1 MPADSDFTPPPPRQS
16 GPGLPTVTPPSGLM
30 VLRMFVVPAAIVAVL
45 VLLFLAGQPL
55 YDWIG
60 RLAGRPSGE
69 TRSAEQFLRDLD
81 NGNPEVR
88 WRAASDLGQVLL
100 RDPKLASDTRFALK
114 LGDRLQQ
121 ALGASAAAEESYAK
135 RVGSLPADE
144 ARKELQKLE
153 AERSYV
159 QYLTACLGNFMVPVG
174 APLLKDLA
182 LRQEGQTAE
191 ALAERRRQTLWAI
204 ANLGQNLNRF
214 DGLPAERQDEVLKDL
229 ESALEQG
236 DHVTWCRAALDYLRD
251 RRSGRANALGVDKV
265 LETCAASDDPLLR
278 ELAALAMNFW
288 YGSDAENAR
297 MNKALLRLTTD
308 DGRGEDKQAQ
318 LVEKDDSVPTRSLT
332 TKPGSKV
339 QANAVIA
346 LARRGCPEV
355 PLNLLEM
362 MLSPD
367 ELRRTF
373 VLQPKKGGPDR
384 PDEGLVYV
392 TVTNALK
399 AVTALHKKCPRL
411 DLSGLRPAVDKL
423 TQDNN
428 PAVQVEAQATQ
439 QALQGAK

>member
-1 MPADSDFTPPPPRQS
+1 MPADGNFTPAPPPAN

-30 VLRMFVVPAAIVAVL
+30 VLRMFVVPAAIVGVL
-45 VLLFLAGQPL
+45 VLLFLAGPTL

-60 RLAGRPSGE
+60 RMAGRPSGE
-69 TRSAEQFLRDLD
+69 TRTAEQFLRDLD
-81 NGNPEVR
+81 SGNADVR

-100 RDPKLASDTRFALK
+100 RDPKLASDSRFALK
-114 LGDRLQQ
+114 LSDRLQQ
-121 ALGASAAAEESYAK
+121 ALVSSAAAEEAYAK
-135 RVGSLPADE
+135 CVGSLTPE
-144 ARKELQKLE
+144 EVRKELQKLE
-153 AERSYV
+153 PERSYV

-174 APLLKDLA
+174 APLLKELA
-182 LRQEGQTAE
+182 LRQEGQAVE
-191 ALAERRRQTLWAI
+191 ALAERRRQALWAL

-214 DGLPAERQDEVLKDL
+214 DELPAERQDEVIQGL
-229 ESALEQG
+229 ESAVEQG
-236 DHVTWCRAALDYLRD
+236 DHAAWSRAALDYLRD
-251 RRSGRANALGVDKV
+251 RRSRRPNALGMDKV
-265 LETCAASDDPLLR
+265 LEACAAADDPMLR

-297 MNKALLRLTTD
+297 MNKALLRLSVD
-308 DGRGEDKQAQ
+308 DGRGEDRQAK
-318 LVEKDDSVPTRSLT
+318 LLEEDKSTPTRSLT
-332 TKPGSKV
+332 TKPGFKV

-399 AVTALHKKCPRL
+399 AVAALHKKCPRL
-411 DLSGLRPAVDKL
+411 DLSGLRPSVDKL

-428 PAVQVEAQATQ
+428 PAVQVEAKATQ

>member
-1 MPADSDFTPPPPRQS
+1 MPAENNFTPSPPPS
-16 GPGLPTVTPPSGLM
+16 PGLPTVTPPSGLM
-30 VLRMFVVPAAIVAVL
+30 VLRLFVVPAAIVGVL
-45 VLLFLAGQPL
+45 VLLFLAGPTL

-69 TRSAEQFLRDLD
+69 TRTAEQFLRDLD
-81 NGNPEVR
+81 NSNAEVR

-100 RDPKLASDTRFALK
+100 RDPKLASDARFALK

-121 ALGASAAAEESYAK
+121 ALAASAAAEESYAK

-153 AERSYV
+153 SERSYV

-174 APLLKDLA
+174 APLLKELA

-191 ALAERRRQTLWAI
+191 ALAERRRQALWAL

-214 DGLPAERQDEVLKDL
+214 DELPAERRDEVLKDL
-229 ESALEQG
+229 ESAVEQG
-236 DHVTWCRAALDYLRD
+236 DHVTWCRAALEHLRD
-251 RRSGRANALGVDKV
+251 RRSARPNALGVDRV
-265 LETCAASDDPLLR
+265 LETCAAAEDPMLR

-297 MNKALLRLTTD
+297 MNKALLRLTAD
-308 DGRGEDKQAQ
+308 DGRGEDRLAQ
-318 LVEKDDSVPTRSLT
+318 LVEKDDSVPTRSVT
-332 TKPGSKV
+332 TKPGFKV

-384 PDEGLVYV
+384 PDEGLVNL
-392 TVTNALK
+392 TVINALK
-399 AVTALHKKCPRL
+399 AVVELHKKSPKL
-411 DLSGLRPAVDKL
+411 DLSGLRPAVEKL
-423 TQDNN
+423 AQDNN
-428 PAVQVEAQATQ
+428 PAVQVEAKAAQ
-439 QALQGAK
+439 QALQGGK

>member
-45 VLLFLAGQPL
+45 VLLFLAGPAL

-60 RLAGRPSGE
+60 RMAGRPSGE

-100 RDPKLASDTRFALK
+100 RDPKLASDSRFALK

-121 ALGASAAAEESYAK
+121 ALGASAAAEEAYAR
-135 RVGSLPADE
+135 RVGSLPADA

-159 QYLTACLGNFMVPVG
+159 QYLTACLGNFVVPVG

-191 ALAERRRQTLWAI
+191 ALAERRRQALWAL
-204 ANLGQNLNRF
+204 ANLGQNLSRF
-214 DGLPAERQDEVLKDL
+214 DGLPAERQDEIIKDL

-236 DHVTWCRAALDYLRD
+236 DHASWCRAALEHLRD
-251 RRSGRANALGVDKV
+251 RRSGRPSALGMDRV
-265 LETCAASDDPLLR
+265 LEACAAADDPLLR
-278 ELAALAMNFW
+278 ELAALGMNFW

-318 LVEKDDSVPTRSLT
+318 LVEKDDSVPTRSIT
-332 TKPGSKV
+332 TKPGFKV

-367 ELRRTF
+367 DLRRTF

-384 PDEGLVYV
+384 PDEGLVNL
-392 TVTNALK
+392 TVINALK
-399 AVTALHKKCPRL
+399 AAAELRKKCPKL
-411 DLSGLRPAVDKL
+411 DLSGLRPAVERL
-423 TQDNN
+423 TQDSN
-428 PAVQVEAQATQ
+428 PAVQVEAKAAQ
-439 QALQGAK
+439 QALQGGK